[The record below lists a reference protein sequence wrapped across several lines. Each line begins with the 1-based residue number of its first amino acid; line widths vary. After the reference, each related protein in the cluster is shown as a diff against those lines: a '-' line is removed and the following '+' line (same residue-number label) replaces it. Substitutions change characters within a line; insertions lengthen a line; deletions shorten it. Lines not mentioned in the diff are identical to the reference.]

1 MKNTEKHTTA
11 KILLGL
17 SFLGLIYLLNLL
29 LFLIDLI

>member
-17 SFLGLIYLLNLL
+17 AILGLIYLFNIL
-29 LFLIDLI
+29 LFLIDQI